1 VRLVVL
7 LLAGV
12 LAGRLSPVHGQP
24 AGGNPRINLDDLR
37 LRPAKP
43 AGAEAEIEKS
53 IQRLGQALAERKATS
68 PEGGWPPLLK
78 LAQTE
83 LLRRWADTGP
93 DAQPDKVTPADRR
106 LRALIHQISARSAL
120 YQGNLLEALDETARW
135 KQWAVTDEDRGEAE
149 KAAQIVREWPQPM
162 WAGSPE
168 ETQMFERLVR
178 GEATAADATQIK
190 TWDDEDVLTFWGKVC
205 VILHFWSQNR
215 PEAGARFR
223 ELRGAVT
230 ENREATDFLDKLQ
243 RNHDP
248 DQTLVDSANAL
259 WAWRNRISD
268 VGTVAANLINQA
280 VKEAQAFRKA
290 HQDRLNLGWTNS
302 AALKPAERTGFAALG
317 GIYLV
322 QQARLGRVHAAAR
335 ELETVV
341 QFSSPE
347 VVKHALAV
355 VEEMPFR
362 ADWLKDSDRQFFDD
376 LIALKGD
383 PARAPKQA
391 SEIFNQR
398 RESLCSLVTA
408 ATALLFHGQV
418 KDMETVLG
426 AIAEYAVV
434 QPQAKE
440 LVAHLRAL
448 GQERLGVE
456 KSGTDKTLAGFRARV
471 APELG
476 KKFKAALAV
485 PARWPAM
492 RLGELRK
499 EISAVESEVSIQQTL
514 NTAAQISPVL
524 PAEQKR
530 RSEATGREAVATLE
544 KRLAALRAE
553 QERLKA
559 ELGR

>member
-1 VRLVVL
+1 MRLVVL

-12 LAGRLSPVHGQP
+12 LAGRLVPVYGQS
-24 AGGNPRINLDDLR
+24 AGTTQRINLNDLR
-37 LRPAKP
+37 LKP
-43 AGAEAEIEKS
+43 VKPVGAEPEIEKS
-53 IQRLGQALAERKATS
+53 IQRLGQALAGRKATD
-68 PEGGWPPLLK
+68 PEAGWPPLLK

-106 LRALIHQISARSAL
+106 LRALIHQISARSAQ
-120 YQGNLLEALDETARW
+120 YQGNLLEALDETTRW

-168 ETQMFERLVR
+168 ETQLFERLVR
-178 GEATAADATQIK
+178 GEATAADATRLQ

-205 VILHFWSQNR
+205 VILHSWSQNR

-223 ELRGAVT
+223 ELRGAVA

-268 VGTVAANLINQA
+268 VATVAANLINQA
-280 VKEAQAFRKA
+280 LKEAQAFQKA

-302 AALKPAERTGFAALG
+302 AALKPAERTGFAAVG
-317 GIYLV
+317 GIYLF
-322 QQARLGRVHAAAR
+322 QQARLGKVQAAGR
-335 ELETVV
+335 EVEAVDR
-341 QFSSPE
+341 FSSPE
-347 VVKHALAV
+347 VLRHALAV
-355 VEEMPFR
+355 MAEMPFR

-376 LIALKGD
+376 LIALKAD

-398 RESLCSLVTA
+398 RESLCSLITA

-418 KDMETVLG
+418 KDMETVLS
-426 AIAEYAVV
+426 AVASYATV

-440 LVAHLRAL
+440 LVAQLRAL
-448 GQERLGVE
+448 GQERLAVE
-456 KSGTDKTLAGFRARV
+456 KSGTDKTLSGFRARV
-471 APELG
+471 APDWG
-476 KKFKAALAV
+476 KKFKAALAL
-485 PARWPAM
+485 PARWPAV
-492 RLGELRK
+492 RLVDLRK
-499 EISAVESEVSIQQTL
+499 EISAIESELSIQQTL

-530 RSEATGREAVATLE
+530 QSETTGREVVAALE

-553 QERLKA
+553 HDRLKA